1 MEEIG
6 IFDAKTRFSELV
18 ERVNQRGKPL
28 RLPTMG
34 SLSQRSHLLGKPTP
48 AE

>member
-18 ERVNQRGKPL
+18 QTCQPNGTVHYDHEPW
-28 RLPTMG
+28 
-34 SLSQRSHLLGKPTP
+34 
-48 AE
+48 